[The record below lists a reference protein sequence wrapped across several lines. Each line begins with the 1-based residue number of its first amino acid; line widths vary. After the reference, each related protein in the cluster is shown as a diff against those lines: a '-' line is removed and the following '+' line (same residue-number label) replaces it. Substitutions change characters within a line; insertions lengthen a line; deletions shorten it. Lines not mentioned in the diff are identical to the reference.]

1 MFSYMQKEAVMI
13 HLGSITSSQANAYL
27 RNKFPGHHFNT
38 TKLLV
43 ALVQAVEELEEE
55 VAELKKAKAPAPKPA
70 AKKPAAKKKSK

>member
-1 MFSYMQKEAVMI
+1 MLN
-13 HLGSITSSQANAYL
+13 LGTITSSAANAYL

-43 ALVQAVEELEEE
+43 ALVKAVEELEGE
-55 VAELKKAKAPAPKPA
+55 VAELKAANAAPKPA